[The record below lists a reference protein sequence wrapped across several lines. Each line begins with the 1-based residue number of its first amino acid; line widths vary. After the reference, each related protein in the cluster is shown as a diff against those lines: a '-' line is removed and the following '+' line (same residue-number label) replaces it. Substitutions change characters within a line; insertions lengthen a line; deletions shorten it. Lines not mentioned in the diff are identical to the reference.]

1 MTLRPARTL
10 SRRLG
15 TILLAATTTACG
27 PRIPIETLPPLRF
40 DTQPHSQPLETRRD
54 LKVAFIGDQGV
65 GGDSEAVLRLIKAEG
80 ADLVISGGDLGYRGS
95 PETFERMVSAILG
108 PDFPFFAS
116 LGNHDADD
124 WRRYQQLLSARAR
137 RSGRARCE
145 GVIGVKSACVFEGLL
160 FINSAVGVLYGE
172 RGPDHADFI
181 RSALARSPSRWR
193 VCSWHFNQA
202 VMQLGEKDDEA
213 GWEVYEACREG
224 GAIIATAHEH
234 SYARTHVITRFADPP
249 AFVAADGELQIGPGR
264 TIAFV
269 TGLGGHSVRPQLRG
283 GDWWAAT
290 YTADQ
295 GARAGALFC
304 TFHAHGR
311 PDRAECRFKA
321 IDGTVADRFDLLAP
335 TPEADDDR
343 HQNRGVAR

>member
-1 MTLRPARTL
+1 MTPRPARTL
-10 SRRLG
+10 SHRLG
-15 TILLAATTTACG
+15 MLLLAASAAACG
-27 PRIPIETLPPLRF
+27 PRIPIETLPPLHF
-40 DTQPHSQPLETRRD
+40 DTPARSQPLETRQG
-54 LKVAFIGDQGV
+54 LEVAFIGDQGV

-95 PETFERMVSAILG
+95 PETFDSMVSAILG

-137 RSGRARCE
+137 RSRRARCE
-145 GVIGVKSACVFEGLL
+145 GVLGVKSACVFDGLL

-172 RGPDHADFI
+172 RGRDHAEFI
-181 RSALARSPSRWR
+181 RATLARSPSRWR
-193 VCSWHFNQA
+193 ICSWHFNQA
-202 VMQLGEKDDEA
+202 AMQLGEKGDEA
-213 GWEVYEACREG
+213 GWEVYEACRKG

-249 AFVAADGELQIGPGR
+249 AFVAAGRELQIGPGR
-264 TIAFV
+264 TVAFV

-304 TFHAHGR
+304 TFHPHGR
-311 PDRAECRFKA
+311 PDLAQCRFKA
-321 IDGTVADRFDLLAP
+321 IDGTLADRFDLLVPAP
-335 TPEADDDR
+335 GADNDR
-343 HQNRGVAR
+343 REGHGEGG